1 MKNFTK
7 KMLCLLLVVFLAM
20 PMGVYAAGGTF
31 NISPSKYTVA
41 PGETFTV
48 TIGGACTGRVDV
60 SVSNGTTA
68 TSMTWV
74 EIPWGAREGYTSF
87 QVTAGTS
94 GSVTVTATP
103 FEGFSDP
110 DAELFE
116 PGSKSVTVKIEKPAS
131 GDNTGGNQGGGSTG
145 GSTSGGSSSGGS
157 SSSGSSSGGSSSGGS
172 SSGNSGAV
180 AGDNDLTQ
188 AEKDKDSNKDTDDSK
203 DKDKDKDKT
212 PVKDDEKKP
221 DADTNKD
228 KDKDSKK
235 DHGCLVHW
243 AIIITAIGAA
253 IIEFLMKGRKNESL
267 IVIAIFAVEAIVLAL
282 IGSCDMDWI
291 FAIAGIIVV
300 ACEFLILREKAAKD
314 NK

>member
-157 SSSGSSSGGSSSGGS
+157 SS
-172 SSGNSGAV
+172 GNSGAV

-203 DKDKDKDKT
+203 DKDKDKDKI